1 MDQHPYT
8 TSVLRILGRIEETQR
23 EALEQAAGVIFG
35 SLQQEGVLHVF
46 GSGHSIAVAQEAFHR
61 AGRSEERRVGKEC
74 RSRWSPYH

>member
-23 EALEQAAGVIFG
+23 ETLEQAAGVIFG

-46 GSGHSIAVAQEAFHR
+46 GSAPHMH
-61 AGRSEERRVGKEC
+61 KD
-74 RSRWSPYH
+74 